1 MTEIEYFNKI
11 IGDINK
17 AVSTVEVTSEDA
29 DRKIANIYRMV
40 IAQQLCNLV
49 DLERE
54 ASNKNSDVNK
64 ELLSKLPDCREKFI
78 NIDNHRT
85 VLRII
90 AKRIHNNM
98 AITRLDKDLAID
110 VVNSYLPDDMKY
122 HTRVEDLDNEYK
134 TLPPELMTVEEHN
147 EILRNLAKRVDEYLL
162 FGDDNRSLVISSI
175 NDLLPVKERYV
186 RKET

>member
-11 IGDINK
+11 VGDINK
-17 AVSTVEVTSEDA
+17 AVSTVEVASEDA

-54 ASNKNSDVNK
+54 ALNKNGEMNK
-64 ELLSKLPDCREKFI
+64 ELISKIPAF
-78 NIDNHRT
+78 
-85 VLRII
+85 
-90 AKRIHNNM
+90 NNY
-98 AITRLDKDLAID
+98 T
-110 VVNSYLPDDMKY
+110 S
-122 HTRVEDLDNEYK
+122 
-134 TLPPELMTVEEHN
+134 LPPELMTVEEHN
-147 EILRNLAKRVDEYLL
+147 EILRSLAKRVDEYLL

-186 RKET
+186 RKGT